1 MKRFP
6 RRLAAGLAILGAGAL
21 AGPAAAHHGALDPLF
36 GFNPPPSGGF
46 AASGGGFTVANPT
59 PGDDALNDVVGLP
72 DGRIAA
78 VGRAGGF
85 AVTRFTATGRLDTG
99 FSGDGLRV
107 IGAAGGEAHAVGTG
121 FGLPVVAAGTVPLP
135 TQPGDVALIRAFDAS
150 GGNLL
155 SFGSASSIILSQ
167 GADVDTA
174 ALALAVDAPAPP
186 APDRPALPPLLAV
199 GGTSGPGGPRDA
211 WLAMLT
217 PAGTIAGGALTTLPH
232 FAGPTSTDR
241 VNDIAFTADRG
252 VVAVGASRLGAGSG
266 VAFVHKRTAS
276 GAVDAGFG
284 GGTGAGPGTV
294 TGQFGCIGVQGAEAH
309 SVLIDPQGRIVI
321 AGVCGGS
328 SRTFF
333 MVRLNPD
340 GTQDT
345 SFRLAN
351 QNLVFPRAGEPVFD
365 VVRRSDGSFVVVGS
379 SESGS
384 SGGVARTMAIGL
396 RDNGGVLVQGLSEFG
411 TGGFQI
417 AGPRDTTSS
426 ELAAVTTTADGNLVA
441 AGRAVAAKS
450 GALLLVKYHAARDT
464 ARPRATLRSLRG
476 GIEGVRDTGALR
488 LRIGASEPVSVSVRA
503 RLAGSSRVLARVD
516 LPLASAL
523 RRTFT
528 VPLTAYGRS
537 VLAGRSEARI
547 RVTAVLEDVVDKRR
561 TIGTTTTLR

>member
-1 MKRFP
+1 MNRFP

-46 AASGGGFTVANPT
+46 VASGGGFTVADLT
-59 PGDDALNDVVGLP
+59 PGDDALTDVVGLS

-78 VGRAGGF
+78 VGRVGGF
-85 AVTRFTATGRLDTG
+85 AVTRFTAAGRLDTG

-174 ALALAVDAPAPP
+174 ALALAVDAPPPP
-186 APDRPALPPLLAV
+186 APNRPALSPLLAV

-217 PAGTIAGGALTTLPH
+217 PTGTIVGGALTTLPH

-252 VVAVGASRLGAGSG
+252 VVAVGASRLGIGNG

-276 GAVDAGFG
+276 GAVDASFG
-284 GGTGAGPGTV
+284 GGTGGGPGSV
-294 TGQFGCIGVQGAEAH
+294 VGQFGCPSPLGAEAH
-309 SVLIDPQGRIVI
+309 SVLVDPDGRIVV
-321 AGVCGGS
+321 AGVCGGGGG
-328 SRTFF
+328 RFF
-333 MVRLNPD
+333 MQRLNADGSPD
-340 GTQDT
+340 P
-345 SFRLAN
+345 SFRLFN
-351 QNLVFPRAGEPVFD
+351 FNNPFPRLGEPVFD
-365 VVRRSDGSFVVVGS
+365 VVRRADGRYVIVGS
-379 SESGS
+379 SET
-384 SGGVARTMAIGL
+384 GGTRRTMAIGIEV
-396 RDNGGVLVQGLSEFG
+396 NGNVSALGTGEFG
-411 TGGFQI
+411 TLGFQI

-441 AGRAVAAKS
+441 AGRAVAKS

-476 GIEGVRDTGALR
+476 GIDGVRDAGALR
-488 LRIGASEPVSVSVRA
+488 LRIGASEPVSISVRA

-516 LPLASAL
+516 LPLASA
-523 RRTFT
+523 RTRTFT

-537 VLAGRSEARI
+537 ALAGRSEARI

-561 TIGTTTTLR
+561 TVVTTTTLR

>member
-36 GFNPPPSGGF
+36 GFNPPPPGSF
-46 AASGGGFTVANPT
+46 AATGGGFTVANPT

-78 VGRAGGF
+78 AGRAGGF

-174 ALALAVDAPAPP
+174 ALALAVDAPPPP
-186 APDRPALPPLLAV
+186 APNRPALSPLLAV

-217 PAGTIAGGALTTLPH
+217 PAGTIVGGALTTLPH

-252 VVAVGASRLGAGSG
+252 VVAVGASRLGIGNG
-266 VAFVHKRTAS
+266 VAFLHKRTPT
-276 GAVDAGFG
+276 GAVDAAFG

-294 TGQFGCIGVQGAEAH
+294 TGQFGCEGLPGAEAH
-309 SVLIDPQGRIVI
+309 SVLVEPEGRIVV
-321 AGVCGGS
+321 AGVCGGTGK
-328 SRTFF
+328 TFF
-333 MVRLNPD
+333 MVRLNADGSPD
-340 GTQDT
+340 PT
-345 SFRLAN
+345 FRLAN
-351 QNLVFPRAGEPVFD
+351 QTLTFPRLNEPVFD
-365 VVRRSDGSFVVVGS
+365 VVRRPDGSFVVVGS
-379 SESGS
+379 SESG
-384 SGGVARTMAIGL
+384 GARRTMAIGL
-396 RDNGGVLVQGLSEFG
+396 SKTGNLLVQGIPEFG

-476 GIEGVRDTGALR
+476 GIDGVRDTGALR
-488 LRIGASEPVSVSVRA
+488 LRLGASEPVSVTVRA
-503 RLAGSSRVLARVD
+503 RLVGSSRVLARVD

-523 RRTFT
+523 TRTFT

-547 RVTAVLEDVVDKRR
+547 RMTAVLEDVVDKRR
-561 TIGTTTTLR
+561 TVVTTTTLR

>member
-1 MKRFP
+1 MNRFP
-6 RRLAAGLAILGAGAL
+6 RRLAVGLVILGAGAL

-36 GFNPPPSGGF
+36 GFNPPPGGF
-46 AASGGGFTVANPT
+46 VASGGGFTVADLT
-59 PGDDALNDVVGLP
+59 PGDDALTDVVGLS

-78 VGRAGGF
+78 VGRVGGF
-85 AVTRFTATGRLDTG
+85 AVTRFTAAGRLDTG

-174 ALALAVDAPAPP
+174 ALALAVDAPPPP
-186 APDRPALPPLLAV
+186 APNRPALSPLLAV

-211 WLAMLT
+211 WLAMVT
-217 PAGTIAGGALTTLPH
+217 PEGNLVGGSIATLPH
-232 FAGPTSTDR
+232 FSGPTSTDR

-252 VVAVGASRLGAGSG
+252 VVAVGASRLGIGNG
-266 VAFVHKRTAS
+266 VAFLHKRTPA
-276 GAVDAGFG
+276 GAVDAAFG

-294 TGQFGCIGVQGAEAH
+294 TGQFGCEGSPGAEAH
-309 SVLIDPQGRIVI
+309 SVLVEPEGRIVV
-321 AGVCGGS
+321 AGVCGGTGG
-328 SRTFF
+328 TFF
-333 MVRLNPD
+333 MVRLNADGSPD
-340 GTQDT
+340 PT
-345 SFRLAN
+345 FRLAN
-351 QNLVFPRAGEPVFD
+351 QTLTFPRLNEPVFD
-365 VVRRSDGSFVVVGS
+365 VVRRPDGSFVVVGS
-379 SESGS
+379 SESG
-384 SGGVARTMAIGL
+384 GARRTMAIGL
-396 RDNGGVLVQGLSEFG
+396 SKTGNLLAQGIPEFG

-417 AGPRDTTSS
+417 AGPRDTKSS

-441 AGRAVAAKS
+441 AGRAVTKS

-476 GIEGVRDTGALR
+476 GIDGVRDTGALR
-488 LRIGASEPVSVSVRA
+488 LRIGASEPVSISVRA
-503 RLAGSSRVLARVD
+503 RLAGSNRVLARVD

-523 RRTFT
+523 TRTFT

-537 VLAGRSEARI
+537 ALAGRSAARV

-561 TIGTTTTLR
+561 TVVTTTTLR